1 MSCQLSVVHVEGC
14 FYLVVFDAEVA
25 AFFHVAFQGMV
36 AGSVGLDG
44 WQSPWALPK
53 GKLFAG
59 YDVSGG
65 CPVATVFQA
74 DFVGDVVVGRA
85 FQQGFHRRVYGAA
98 FTGRAVG
105 QAESLFFDEVS
116 VAFQAVVQVEV
127 CQIEVRVAVV
137 QFDFVGVIHAEG
149 DVLVDLFH
157 FQQLGCDA
165 PVGCDKTV
173 VAEVIVVGHVAKAAA
188 EVVLVVR
195 PSRFVQS
202 LVYPV
207 PDASAYHAV

>member
-1 MSCQLSVVHVEGC
+1 MLHAAVAVGFYREACFDAHGAGVFCCFVAEVIEACAGVQVVARVVVDAPVAVEYGALLPMQHLLAVVAQSDELSVVHVEGC

-25 AFFHVAFQGMV
+25 EFFHVAFQGMV

-44 WQSPWALPK
+44 WQGPWALPK

-74 DFVGDVVVGRA
+74 DFVGDVVVGRV
-85 FQQGFHRRVYGAA
+85 FQQGLHRCVYGAS

-116 VAFQAVVQVEV
+116 VAFQAVVQV
-127 CQIEVRVAVV
+127 
-137 QFDFVGVIHAEG
+137 
-149 DVLVDLFH
+149 
-157 FQQLGCDA
+157 
-165 PVGCDKTV
+165 
-173 VAEVIVVGHVAKAAA
+173 AAA
-188 EVVLVVR
+188 WV
-195 PSRFVQS
+195 
-202 LVYPV
+202 
-207 PDASAYHAV
+207 